1 MRIIILIA
9 ALFTVFT
16 AYTQGPTT
24 ETKDILIARQRLR
37 VGTDTSKYV
46 MDISQVINS
55 ASTHRQMPTA
65 KGVYDALSAFISTVS
80 TDATLSGNGSSGSP
94 LKLAQQGA
102 TTGRVLRWNGSTWV
116 PAQVDLSSLTTTGVS
131 AGSYTA
137 TNITVDATGRITAA
151 SNGAAGGDLTGP
163 ITNLQLIAGAV
174 QTADI
179 SNNAISAD
187 KIGTGQVTG
196 IKLAQDGASTGQVW
210 KWNGT
215 AWAPGA
221 DTGTTYTGGTGIS
234 VAGTVITNSSPD
246 QVVSIVGA
254 TGTYPNFTVTTGNAA
269 GSSGQIQYNNA
280 GAFGASSNLFWDI
293 TNSRLGIGNNAPGGV
308 LDVLSP
314 GSTSGTISARFRS
327 AGASNALVV
336 KDDGAVG
343 TGTASPSRWLTTYFS
358 TNGTEGYRAEN
369 ASTGNAAIADV
380 EARVNGGVGVS
391 VGIPGPGYTTAGLM
405 AGYRGYI
412 KSIGSN
418 GLLLASANATGDV
431 IVATNGTA
439 TTNERLRISGTAITT
454 ANNVNFYAPA
464 GMAFRGG
471 GGGTGVGMSFWG
483 TQDAGT
489 GWGGFMGRNL
499 KFDGT
504 NYKYISTSAS
514 NLWGTVA
521 GIWVDGSSS
530 VAMRLIARPA
540 TEEGTGVTSTGGDR
554 DTYTRLSVSYNGN
567 IGVGIVSA
575 IQKLDVNGIT
585 RIRAVDGSAATTI
598 TGRDGDGDIVNVST
612 GTGLSFSGGVLSA
625 TSTGTVTTTS
635 VVSAN
640 GFSGTV
646 ATATTTPAIT
656 LSTYATGVLKGSSGA
671 ITSATAGTDYT
682 PSILNSNTSI
692 TTGNYSLVID
702 ATTATSTISTPFILK
717 GKADGTNSA
726 QFITGQNAAG
736 NPLFT
741 LYSTNV
747 GTYLSA
753 TSGNKLVVGAGTAG
767 WEFKEAGF
775 VKLHSLTVDPTLT
788 GNPGALYYHSGQSRM
803 KYYDGTNTFSLAT
816 LSDIAG
822 TSSTY
827 TTSFTLTGA
836 VADVECDA
844 NTAAIVVTL
853 GAGVG
858 DGRTTIIR
866 ATRNNTNSVS
876 LAADS
881 GYVFKTDGDAS
892 VTQTSYTLTA
902 GEVVRIT
909 RSGTKIFIDK

>member
-9 ALFTVFT
+9 ALFAVFP

-24 ETKDILIARQRLR
+24 ETKDNIIARQRLR

-46 MDISQVINS
+46 TSISQVINS

-151 SNGAAGGDLTGP
+151 ANGASGGDLTGP

-196 IKLAQDGASTGQVW
+196 VKLAQDGATTGQVW

-234 VAGTVITNSSPD
+234 VAGTVITNTDPD
-246 QVVSIVGA
+246 QSTTNEIELPSQ
-254 TGTYPNFTVTTGNAA
+254 TGQ
-269 GSSGQIQYNNA
+269 SGKY
-280 GAFGASSNLFWDI
+280 
-293 TNSRLGIGNNAPGGV
+293 
-308 LDVLSP
+308 
-314 GSTSGTISARFRS
+314 
-327 AGASNALVV
+327 
-336 KDDGAVG
+336 
-343 TGTASPSRWLTTYFS
+343 LT
-358 TNGTEGYRAEN
+358 
-369 ASTGNAAIADV
+369 
-380 EARVNGGVGVS
+380 
-391 VGIPGPGYTTAGLM
+391 
-405 AGYRGYI
+405 
-412 KSIGSN
+412 
-418 GLLLASANATGDV
+418 
-431 IVATNGTA
+431 TNGTA
-439 TTNERLRISGTAITT
+439 PSWATVTAGLTGSGTLNQAAYFSSGSAVSGAETVKIYPVGSENGHLYLTPAAYGT
-454 ANNVNFYAPA
+454 YYTPLTIKNTSGNDAQRLIQVLNGVGTMVLSYSETIGLSVNGLNLSSEYFSFGIPGNPTYPTVRFRSRNDRIEFHNNGYSSKASINP
-464 GMAFRGG
+464 
-471 GGGTGVGMSFWG
+471 GTGQLKLGVNGTAGAMIDVVG
-483 TQDAGT
+483 AG
-489 GWGGFMGRNL
+489 
-499 KFDGT
+499 
-504 NYKYISTSAS
+504 STSSTLSLAMVNSGGNPIIYAYDNQRTAFALAS
-514 NLWGTVA
+514 A
-521 GIWVDGSSS
+521 
-530 VAMRLIARPA
+530 P
-540 TEEGTGVTSTGGDR
+540 
-554 DTYTRLSVSYNGN
+554 
-567 IGVGIVSA
+567 
-575 IQKLDVNGIT
+575 QKTIDVNGGA
-585 RIRAVDGSAATTI
+585 RIRELDTDGTAPTTSGTTRMVITDSNGDLSFTPIPTSGITGTSAANAVPYWNAGATALTTGGMTKSATELNLENGLGLKLI
-598 TGRDGDGDIVNVST
+598 ST
-612 GTGLSFSGGVLSA
+612 GAANMIISA
-625 TSTGTVTTTS
+625 TTTAGVIQTYGSVPLKLNPSGNDVYLSNLVGGAGKAVSIAANGLLGVIDAVGTVTTTS
-635 VVSAN
+635 IVSAN

-671 ITSATAGTDYT
+671 ITSATAGVDYT
-682 PSILNSNTSI
+682 PSVLNANTPI
-692 TTGNYSLVID
+692 TTGNYSLTID
-702 ATTATSTISTPFILK
+702 ATTATSTISTPFVMK

-753 TSGNKLVVGAGTAG
+753 TTGNKLVVGAGTAG

-788 GNPGALYYHSGQSRM
+788 GNPGALYYHSGQTRM

-876 LAADS
+876 LTADS